1 VFFVGNLVSSHANEF
16 NYDSTS
22 NEPYH
27 LGFFDNE
34 PNASISVI
42 SNALIEV

>member
-1 VFFVGNLVSSHANEF
+1 VGNLVSSHANEF

-22 NEPYH
+22 NKPSN
-27 LGFFDNE
+27 LVFFDNE
-34 PNASISVI
+34 ANASIRVI